1 MKRKNFK
8 YVDPQLYLTD
18 LQDIY
23 NNRCVPKSMEHLDS
37 FVKAR
42 NFYDETWAPERRE
55 VLNELEIIRD
65 EIQRQ
70 AKIHSIGSITYSS
83 VGLIG
88 GGLAIA
94 GIITA
99 PFTFGASL
107 GLTVAGIATGVTS
120 GVAGV
125 THGAVKFGIVKKHI
139 NNAKTNLEKHEKS
152 GKEMKSLLKLLK
164 QDIQTIEANIQD
176 CKELKASYLG
186 ESLIGIGGAT
196 GVATGIVNLV
206 NNSKAVDVYRITG
219 NVDEVARVLSIGTAL
234 DDIVPSALKDVSKG
248 VTKLSTEALSVLA
261 AIGIVIDLGSL
272 IWNAVDL
279 SKFNKGQLCSEAEK
293 LQKVIEQMQH
303 EYDVLTKCFS

>member
-1 MKRKNFK
+1 
-8 YVDPQLYLTD
+8 
-18 LQDIY
+18 
-23 NNRCVPKSMEHLDS
+23 MEHLDS

-42 NFYDETWAPERRE
+42 NFYHKKWAPERRR
-55 VLNELEIIRD
+55 VLKDLESIRD
-65 EIQRQ
+65 EVQRQ

-83 VGLIG
+83 VGLVG

-99 PFTFGASL
+99 PFTFGISL

-125 THGAVKFGIVKKHI
+125 THGAVKIGIVKKQI
-139 NNAKTNLEKHEKS
+139 NNAKTNLENHEKS
-152 GKEMKSLLKLLK
+152 CKEMKSLLELLK
-164 QDIQTIEANIQD
+164 QDIETIEANIQD
-176 CKELKASYLG
+176 CKELKTSYLG

-196 GVATGIVNLV
+196 GVAKGIANLV

-279 SKFNKGQLCSEAEK
+279 SKFNKGQLCSEAKK

-303 EYDVLTKCFS
+303 EYDVLTQCFS

>member
-1 MKRKNFK
+1 
-8 YVDPQLYLTD
+8 
-18 LQDIY
+18 
-23 NNRCVPKSMEHLDS
+23 MEHLDS

-42 NFYDETWAPERRE
+42 NFYDKTWSPERRK
-55 VLNELEIIRD
+55 VLKELEIIRD

-83 VGLIG
+83 VGLVG

-125 THGAVKFGIVKKHI
+125 THGAVKFGIVKKQC
-139 NNAKTNLEKHEKS
+139 NNAKMNLENHDKHC
-152 GKEMKSLLKLLK
+152 KEMKSLLELLK
-164 QDIQTIEANIQD
+164 QDIETIEASIKDYN
-176 CKELKASYLG
+176 ELKTSYFG
-186 ESLIGIGGAT
+186 EGLKQVGGVT
-196 GVATGIVNLV
+196 GVAKGVVNLV

-261 AIGIVIDLGSL
+261 ALGIVIDLGSL

-279 SKFNKGQLCSEAEK
+279 SKINKGQLCSEAKK